1 MYSKLS
7 WFLKLGTLDYM
18 QFLKGIC
25 IMKFEL
31 QSKSEAS
38 SNFMYAAAGQ
48 KMQLWHWIFFKAAAD

>member
-7 WFLKLGTLDYM
+7 WFFKLGVVDYM

-25 IMKFEL
+25 VMKLEL
-31 QSKSEAS
+31 QSKFAVS

-48 KMQLWHWIFFKAAAD
+48 KMQLRH